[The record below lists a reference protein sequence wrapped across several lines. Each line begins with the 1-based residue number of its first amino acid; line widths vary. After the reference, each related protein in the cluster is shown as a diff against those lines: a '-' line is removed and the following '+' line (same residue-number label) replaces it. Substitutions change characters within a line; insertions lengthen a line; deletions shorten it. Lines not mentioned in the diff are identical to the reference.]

1 MTIKV
6 MSGSKMQ
13 ALEMLAALL
22 TCPQALNV
30 RFPDGP

>member
-13 ALEMLAALL
+13 ALGMLAALI
-22 TCPQALNV
+22 TSPQVLSV
-30 RFPDGP
+30 RLPNSP